1 MSSRR
6 RVPQERRG
14 RTDLR
19 PRFAAGGAALLAVA
33 LSGAAAAFTVTIP
46 SGFLSGTLYL
56 QIGVGNGG
64 TFQGGNLG
72 TNTTQNTETV
82 TLPAAVLGNSAAQA
96 MTTNSSV
103 TTSAYNGR
111 TFCAVPGQLYIGAYY
126 QVPLLPL
133 GWSSTAT
140 VRATVPAALTDA
152 AGDTISFSTISW
164 TSSGIGDSGAEVF
177 PGGTFAAGTTQAVG
191 TLSQNQ
197 WGESCWSFSYANT
210 TVPRAGTYSGI
221 VLYTLSDP

>member
-1 MSSRR
+1 MSSCRR
-6 RVPQERRG
+6 APQQRRG
-14 RTDLR
+14 RSDLPLR
-19 PRFAAGGAALLAVA
+19 SGLAAALLA
-33 LSGAAAAFTVTIP
+33 LSGAAAAFTVTISP
-46 SGFLSGTLYL
+46 GALTGTLYL

-72 TNTTQNTETV
+72 TNATQNTESVTV
-82 TLPAAVLGNSAAQA
+82 PATALGRGTAQA
-96 MTTNSSV
+96 MTTNSNV

-111 TFCAVPGQLYIGAYY
+111 TFCTVPGQLYIGAYY
-126 QVPLLPL
+126 QVPLAPL
-133 GWSSTAT
+133 GWPSTAS

-152 AGDTISFSTISW
+152 SGDTISFSRISW

-177 PGGTFAAGTTQAVG
+177 PAGTFAAGTTQAVG

-197 WGESCWSFSYANT
+197 WGESCWTFSYANT
-210 TVPRAGTYSGI
+210 TVPPAGTYTGI